1 MGKSATKDSEFRAY
15 PYIDRVLAEAGW
27 NTANPAQKEGGQVY
41 TQGEFRRHDPLL
53 AEALGR
59 TTPENIVLIPWDK
72 HYRYWIVEAKAA
84 HNDLTKALKEA
95 KEYAKKINA
104 IAPDSARFVTGI
116 AGTPDQS
123 FYVTTNYWDGNEWQE
138 VAINNYETTGF
149 LTLEQCREILDS
161 NNHKILHYQVD
172 LANFLRKANAINK
185 TLHENAVAARDRAAV
200 VAGLLLAL
208 AEDPTIRIAPSPR
221 TLVRDVNTRVED
233 LLRSHNKEDFL
244 PEVQLR
250 LPNTN
255 ENHKKYWTAIVQTMQ
270 HLREMNIRSAINS
283 GTDALGQFYETFLKY
298 ANDASEM
305 GIVLTPRHITK
316 FAVAALG
323 VNPDDTIFDPACGTG
338 GFLVAALDSIREN
351 HYSTNPDV
359 YNTFRNDC
367 LFGVEESDGVFG
379 LALVNM
385 IFRGDGKSH
394 IHNGDCFDNRFYR
407 ISGNVQRLNRV
418 DRKPK
423 GGIAP
428 FTRVFM
434 NPPFARDSAKEV
446 AFVDVALEQMREG
459 GLLFAILPNVP
470 ITGKKEKVWRSEL
483 LKRHSVRAVIRM
495 SDDLFRP
502 QVNKG
507 TYALVV
513 EAHKPHRSQSKVFFG
528 MLHDDKTASQK
539 SKLIS
544 PARAQDNVELIEKGL
559 KRFLKSGGRGI
570 KPVYKEIGISMLNMK
585 GDYDFA
591 PEAYLVDTVNSVV
604 SNAGESTHSLLL
616 ALLSNKHEPPPARA
630 LPRETKPVSIS
641 DIGDVKRGNVPPVKN
656 LLPGDT
662 PVVTTS
668 EEKNGIVGYFT
679 VPDEL
684 IRSHCFTISA
694 NGGSGHANW
703 HPYQFAA
710 SKDVFV
716 CIPQPEYTDNLAFC
730 LYVCE
735 AINNNKWRFDYY
747 RKCTLQK
754 LLRDVRIILPMKKGK
769 VDFRYIAR
777 EVKSNPV
784 YNEVAALLGEI

>member
-1 MGKSATKDSEFRAY
+1 MGKSTARDSEFRAY
-15 PYIDRVLAEAGW
+15 PYIDRVLAESGW
-27 NTANPAQKEGGQVY
+27 NTANPHREKGGQVY
-41 TQGEFRRHDPLL
+41 TQGEFRKHDPLL

-59 TTPENIVLIPWDK
+59 ATPENIVLIPWDK

-84 HNDLTKALKEA
+84 HNDLPKALGQA
-95 KEYAKKINA
+95 KQYADKINA
-104 IAPDSARFVTGI
+104 ITPGSARFVTGI

-123 FYVTTNYWDGNEWQE
+123 FYVTTCYWNGNEWQE

-172 LANFLRKANAINK
+172 LENFLLKANAINR

-208 AEDPTIRIAPSPR
+208 AEDPTFRITPSPR
-221 TLVRDVNTRVED
+221 TLVKDVNTRVED
-233 LLRSHNKEDFL
+233 LLRKHNKEDFL

-270 HLREMNIRSAINS
+270 YLREMNIRSAINS

-305 GIVLTPRHITK
+305 GIVLTPRHITR
-316 FAVAALG
+316 FAVATLG
-323 VNPDDTIFDPACGTG
+323 VSPDDTIFDPACGTG
-338 GFLVAALDSIREN
+338 GFLVAALDAIREN
-351 HYSTNPDV
+351 HYSASPDV
-359 YNTFRNDC
+359 YDAFRNDC

-394 IHNGDCFDNRFYR
+394 IHNGDCFDNRFWR
-407 ISGNVQRLNRV
+407 ISGNVQRLNSNRQ
-418 DRKPK
+418 KPGK
-423 GGIAP
+423 GIAP
-428 FTRVFM
+428 FSRVFM
-434 NPPFARDSAKEV
+434 NPPFARESAKES
-446 AFVDVALEQMREG
+446 AFVDVALEQMQEG

-470 ITGKKEKVWRSEL
+470 ITGREEQVWRCEL
-483 LKRHSVRAVIRM
+483 LKRHSVQAVIRM
-495 SDDLFRP
+495 PNDLFQP

-507 TYALVV
+507 TYALII
-513 EAHKPHRSQSKVFFG
+513 EAHRPHKSIDKVFFG
-528 MLHDDKTASQK
+528 MLHDDKTASRK

-544 PARAQDNVELIEKGL
+544 LARARDNVELIERNL
-559 KRFLKSGGRGI
+559 RRFLKSGGRGI
-570 KPVYKEIGISMLNMK
+570 RSVYREIGISRLNME
-585 GDYDFA
+585 GDFDFA
-591 PEAYLVDTVNSVV
+591 PEAYLRDTAKNTVNS
-604 SNAGESTHSLLL
+604 ARESAHSLLL
-616 ALLSNKHEPPPARA
+616 ALLGNRHEPPPVRPV
-630 LPRETKPVSIS
+630 PRQTKRVSIS
-641 DIGDVKRGNVPPVKN
+641 DIGTVQRGNVEPVKY

-662 PVVTTS
+662 PVVTTT

-684 IRSHCFTISA
+684 IRSRCFTISA
-694 NGGSGHANW
+694 NGGSGHASW
-703 HPYQFAA
+703 HPYPFAA

-716 CIPQPEYTDNLAFC
+716 CIPKPEYADNLAFC

-754 LLRDVRIILPMKKGK
+754 LLRDVHIILPMKRGK

-777 EVKSNPV
+777 EVERNPV
-784 YNEVAALLGEI
+784 YNEVASILDEI

>member
-1 MGKSATKDSEFRAY
+1 MGRLAAQDSEFRAY
-15 PYIDRVLAEAGW
+15 PYIDRVLSESGW
-27 NTANPAQKEGGQVY
+27 NTANPAQKKEGEVY

-53 AEALGR
+53 AKALGR

-72 HYRYWIVEAKAA
+72 HYRYWIVEAKAR
-84 HNDLTKALKEA
+84 HNDLRKSLAQA
-95 KEYAKKINA
+95 KEYADKINA
-104 IAPDSARFVTGI
+104 IEPGSARFVTGI

-123 FYVTTNYWDGNEWQE
+123 FYVTTCYWDGNEWQE
-138 VAINNYETTGF
+138 VAINNYKTTGF
-149 LTLEQCREILDS
+149 LTPEQCREILDS
-161 NNHKILHYQVD
+161 NNHRILHYQVD
-172 LANFLRKANAINK
+172 LDNFLRKANAINK

-208 AEDPTIRIAPSPR
+208 AEDPTIRIASAPM
-221 TLVRDVNTRVED
+221 TLVGDVNTRVRN
-233 LLRSHNKEDFL
+233 LLRKHNKEDFL

-255 ENHKKYWTAIVQTMQ
+255 ENHRKYWTAIVQTMQ

-305 GIVLTPRHITK
+305 GIVLTPRHITR
-316 FAVAALG
+316 FAVATLG
-323 VNPDDTIFDPACGTG
+323 VSPDDTIFDPACGTG
-338 GFLVAALDSIREN
+338 GFLVAALDSIRED
-351 HYSTNPDV
+351 HYSINPDV
-359 YNTFRNDC
+359 YNAFRNDC

-407 ISGNVQRLNRV
+407 ISGNVQRLNHA
-418 DRKPK
+418 DRKPRK
-423 GGIAP
+423 GLSP

-434 NPPFARDSAKEV
+434 NPPFARDSAKES
-446 AFVDVALEQMREG
+446 AFVDVALEQMQEG

-470 ITGKKEKVWRSEL
+470 ITGREEQVWRREL

-507 TYALVV
+507 TYALII
-513 EAHKPHRSQSKVFFG
+513 EAHKPHRSSNKVFFG
-528 MLHDDKTASQK
+528 MLHDDNTASQK

-544 PARAQDNVELIEKGL
+544 PVRAQDNVALIEKNL
-559 KRFLKSGGRGI
+559 RRFLKSGGRGI
-570 KPVYKEIGISMLNMK
+570 RPVYKEIGISMLNME
-585 GDYDFA
+585 GDFDFA
-591 PEAYLVDTVNSVV
+591 PEAYLRDTEK
-604 SNAGESTHSLLL
+604 NAINNARESTHNLFL
-616 ALLSNKHEPPPARA
+616 ALLENTRKPPPTRA
-630 LPRETKPVSIS
+630 LPEETQQVSIS
-641 DIGDVKRGNVPPVKN
+641 DIGDVKRGNVPPIKT
-656 LLPGDT
+656 LLPGNT
-662 PVVTTS
+662 PVVTTT

-684 IRSHCFTISA
+684 IRSHCFTITA
-694 NGGSGHANW
+694 NGGSGHASW
-703 HPYQFAA
+703 HPYPFAA

-716 CIPQPEYTDNLAFC
+716 CIPRPEYVENLAFC

-735 AINNNKWRFDYY
+735 AINHNKWRFDYY

-754 LLRDVRIILPMKKGK
+754 LLRDVCIILPMKKGK

-777 EVKSNPV
+777 EVKNNPG
-784 YNEVAALLGEI
+784 YNEVVTLLGEI